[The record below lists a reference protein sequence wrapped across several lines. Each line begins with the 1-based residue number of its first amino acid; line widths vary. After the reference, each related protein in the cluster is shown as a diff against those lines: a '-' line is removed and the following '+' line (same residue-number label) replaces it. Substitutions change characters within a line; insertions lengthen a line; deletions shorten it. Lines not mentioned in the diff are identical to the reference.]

1 MMIAGSYTIQYQKI
15 SDKSGNQ
22 AISSSEALNIEIKD
36 TQAPKVTI
44 YGSNP
49 QYIDL
54 DAIIKGQSTYRDNG
68 AFAMENLYQPN
79 DGLIDWNND
88 DFSWKLYLRE
98 WDFNSSSYG
107 AYQEGELASVE
118 SRIQLYIDSNLTDVK
133 RYEITYS
140 MTDKAGNEGNAT
152 RVVELQNSPYQFPQL
167 QLVDSALQQLAND
180 GDPYYVELGGSFVEP
195 TAYAFIELGNGSVG
209 ALIYTKQWL
218 FDENGQSTILLPS
231 QYDTSKA
238 NYHQESGVEYFIDSN
253 GNMVPILSTAVPS
266 S

>member
-88 DFSWKLYLRE
+88 DFFLEIIPSGVGLQFNKLWSL
-98 WDFNSSSYG
+98 SG
-107 AYQEGELASVE
+107 GELASVE

-195 TAYAFIELGNGSVG
+195 TAYAFIELGNGSVRAG
-209 ALIYTKQWL
+209 LHKTMASI
-218 FDENGQSTILLPS
+218 
-231 QYDTSKA
+231 
-238 NYHQESGVEYFIDSN
+238 
-253 GNMVPILSTAVPS
+253 
-266 S
+266 